1 VFFDDLKVTHVK
13 SPIVSTSDYYAFGL
27 AFNSYQRENSVTNQY
42 QYNSKEMQDEL
53 GLGWLDYGARMYTPE
68 IGRFMKVD
76 FRAHNYMMYSPYGYV
91 VNNPTNNVDYN
102 GDFILPK
109 EFLNRFQRIAQYL
122 ANDIQGILENKTIV
136 RALKKHGG
144 FSDKQLKEVF
154 TWGQGPVVQP
164 SDLGPNLEIL
174 GLTGGIK
181 GMPAPLKINID
192 LFEALEKAEGKDR
205 DYWLFLIAVT
215 ILHETVHYG
224 YIQNGLTTETEEEG
238 NDFEMDVYGEL
249 IKERTGSHKR
259 VMDEWLKRQEIRRS
273 SSSSGPGLEFFW
285 IPSNTSTT
293 TSRKSK
299 KEPDADRKSSKRSG
313 GAH

>member
-1 VFFDDLKVTHVK
+1 
-13 SPIVSTSDYYAFGL
+13 
-27 AFNSYQRENSVTNQY
+27 
-42 QYNSKEMQDEL
+42 
-53 GLGWLDYGARMYTPE
+53 
-68 IGRFMKVD
+68 MKID
-76 FRAHNYMMYSPYGYV
+76 SRAHNYMMYSPYGYV

-144 FSDKQLKEVF
+144 FSDRQLKRIF
-154 TWGQGPVVQP
+154 TWGQGPVVRP
-164 SDLGPNLEIL
+164 TDAFGPGLKTLGA
-174 GLTGGIK
+174 TGGTK
-181 GMPAPLKINID
+181 DNPADLLINID
-192 LFEALEKAEGKDR
+192 LFEALKKAEGKDR

-215 ILHETVHYG
+215 ILHETVHHG
-224 YIQNGLTTETEEEG
+224 YIINELTTETEEEG

-285 IPSNTSTT
+285 IPSNTSSNTSTT